1 MWIYK
6 IINDINGKMY
16 IGQTRNPIEERFK
29 RHINDAMN
37 NILDTHFA
45 RAIRKYGPEHFHWFE
60 LESGIEDE
68 QTLTEREHYWIIHFN
83 SVNLGYNETD
93 AMYKC
98 GGNTYMSKTEEE
110 MEIIKEKIRLTK
122 LGGLNP
128 HATSIKMI
136 NIQTKEE
143 KIFTSQQ
150 ECVDYLGIKNHTA
163 ISRRCRGKIE
173 KPLKG
178 IYKFEYL

>member
-1 MWIYK
+1 
-6 IINDINGKMY
+6 
-16 IGQTRNPIEERFK
+16 
-29 RHINDAMN
+29 MN

-110 MEIIKEKIRLTK
+110 MEIIQEKIRLTK

-163 ISRRCRGKIE
+163 ISRRCRGQIE

-178 IYKFEYL
+178 IYKFEYLSIVIKVYRLSVMNVAE